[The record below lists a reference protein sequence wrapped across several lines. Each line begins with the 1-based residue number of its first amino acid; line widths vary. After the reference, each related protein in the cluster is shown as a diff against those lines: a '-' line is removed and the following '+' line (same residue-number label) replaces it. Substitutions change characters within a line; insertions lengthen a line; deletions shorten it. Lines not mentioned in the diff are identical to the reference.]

1 MADRKAELEEKRKK
15 LEEVR
20 KSRELKKEEI
30 TDKDGSYARLPATTT
45 AHGGP
50 ICTKMASGNTFYNWG
65 GGALTHCQT

>member
-20 KSRELKKEEI
+20 KSRELKEKEI
-30 TDKDGSYARLPATTT
+30 TDKDGSSATRLLATTT

-50 ICTKMASGNTFYNWG
+50 ICTGLRQYI
-65 GGALTHCQT
+65 L